1 MIAGNF
7 SETKYYNQNKR
18 CNRVNEMW
26 YDVKP
31 NCAVTCDAVG
41 EKCPVTPASSY
52 NPKFSGCACQPGF
65 HRNGPKATDP
75 CVSTDKC
82 LSK

>member
-1 MIAGNF
+1 MIAGDF
-7 SETKYYNQNKR
+7 PESKYYNQNKQCTR
-18 CNRVNEMW
+18 LNEMW

-41 EKCPVTPASSY
+41 EKCPVY
-52 NPKFSGCACQPGF
+52 NRNLSGCACQSGF

-75 CVSTDKC
+75 CVSTEKC
-82 LSK
+82 LSN